1 MALTDS
7 KKLKEVNTSN
17 TDDIIDINLDVATR
31 TRFRINGDSNAIIE
45 LNLSDLGILDRLKS
59 GVEKLNKEMS
69 EIANIPD
76 DDENLSEK
84 MKQADQ
90 RMREYVDYIFDYPV
104 SAVCAK
110 YGTMYDPKDGKFRY
124 ETILDSLTNLYA
136 DNINAEYRKMENR
149 MKKYTDKYT
158 KPAKGKKK

>member
-1 MALTDS
+1 MALTES
-7 KKLKEVNTSN
+7 KKAP
-17 TDDIIDINLDVATR
+17 TDDIIDINIEGIKR

-45 LNLSDLGILDRLKS
+45 LNLSDLGILDRLKV
-59 GVEKLNKEMS
+59 GLEKLQKEMTGIS
-69 EIANIPD
+69 EIPD
-76 DDENLSEK
+76 DEDNISEI

-110 YGTMYDPKDGKFRY
+110 NGTMYDPKNGKFRY
-124 ETILDSLTNLYA
+124 ESILDSLTSLYA
-136 DNINAEYRKMENR
+136 DNINSEYHKMEAR

-158 KPAKGKKK
+158 TPKKGKKK